1 MKTERPVNLDLFK
14 FKFPVMAIV
23 SVLHRISGVVI
34 FLFIPFML
42 YILHQSLISQSSF
55 EAIQSCLQHPVAKTF
70 VWMMLAAVI
79 FHLFAGIRHLMM
91 DLGFAE
97 GRQAG
102 RFTAWLVIS
111 IAAIAVI
118 LMGVWLW

>member
-1 MKTERPVNLDLFK
+1 VKRERPVNLDLFK

-42 YILHQSLISQSSF
+42 YILHQSLISQTSF
-55 EAIQSCLQHPVAKTF
+55 EAIQNCLQHPVAKIF
-70 VWMMLAAVI
+70 VGLMLAAVL
-79 FHLFAGIRHLMM
+79 FHLIAGIRHLMM

-111 IAAIAVI
+111 IAAIVII